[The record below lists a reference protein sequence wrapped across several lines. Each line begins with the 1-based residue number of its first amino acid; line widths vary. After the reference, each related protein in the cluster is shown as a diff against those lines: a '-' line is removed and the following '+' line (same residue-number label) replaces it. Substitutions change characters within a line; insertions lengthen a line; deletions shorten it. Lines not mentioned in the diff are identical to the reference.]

1 MRWINRGRISNRRE
15 KRRKATD
22 PPKAV
27 VIRALVGR
35 WLAVSFFVALA
46 AGPWVFAVRRGT
58 DALGLL
64 GFGIVFGCCYASFFG
79 VTGGAIVGI
88 ASLFYLGPF
97 LTALAPFVTSKGSL
111 LALVAASGFVFMM
124 IWTIAVQVA
133 APDLSAIADAEDGE
147 KKDNST
153 INALRVLIPMLSV
166 FSLQGLSSVHLQDAD
181 QFLALSIFLVSNLVF
196 IFFFPHRL
204 LNFRPAGLF
213 FKRLAPLLVAM
224 RGGLISF
231 AIGYG
236 FTAFCFAGV
245 YAALYRIDP
254 ANFSIS
260 VNGHPTMW
268 DFIYFSLTTITTIG
282 LSDIK
287 PAFGKF
293 APQAVVSTELIVGIF
308 WVVIYFAIAM
318 TLLQVSVR
326 DLLERLHKSQQD
338 PPEPSV

>member
-1 MRWINRGRISNRRE
+1 MKWINRGRISNRRE
-15 KRRKATD
+15 RRRKATD
-22 PPKAV
+22 PVQAV
-27 VIRALVGR
+27 GIQTLMRR
-35 WLAVSFFVALA
+35 WLAVAFFVALA

-64 GFGIVFGCCYASFFG
+64 ACGIVFGCCYTSFYG

-97 LTALAPFVTSKGSL
+97 LTALAPFVTSKGTL
-111 LALVAASGFVFMM
+111 LAVVAASGFIFMM
-124 IWTIAVQVA
+124 IWTIAIQVA
-133 APDLSAIADAEDGE
+133 APDLSAIADAEEGE

-153 INALRVLIPMLSV
+153 INVLRVLIPMLAV
-166 FSLQGLSSVHLQDAD
+166 FSLQDFSSVHLQEAD
-181 QFLALSIFLVSNLVF
+181 QYLALFLFFLSNLVF
-196 IFFFPHRL
+196 IFFFPHRF

-213 FKRLAPLLVAM
+213 FKKLAPLLIAM

-231 AIGYG
+231 AVGYG

-245 YAALYRIDP
+245 YAALYRINP
-254 ANFSIS
+254 ANFSIAAM
-260 VNGHPTMW
+260 GRPTMW

-287 PAFGKF
+287 PAFGRF
-293 APQAVVSTELIVGIF
+293 APQAAVSAELIVGIF

-326 DLLERLHKSQQD
+326 DLLERLRKSQHD
-338 PPEPSV
+338 PPDAGV